1 MPAGL
6 AGALHRDVTAE
17 TGRGGGCRG
26 AAELSSPGRRPCIHL
41 GKGWGCI
48 HSHPGL
54 RASRLRAA
62 LPSRGASPRLPL
74 TRIPPQG
81 LLLPWPHAS
90 ALLPG
95 TFFPQLIVWLCLPL
109 FKGEPFWGELPWF
122 LSLKEHLCLY
132 SKSHLKKKKELLLL
146 INYPAFSEVLLCA
159 RHFSKH
165 FIGKFIPFST

>member
-6 AGALHRDVTAE
+6 AGMLDRDVTEE

-26 AAELSSPGRRPCIHL
+26 AAELSSPGRRPRINL

-90 ALLPG
+90 SLLSCLEPSSPAAPAMQPLPPNSQSVSLVVRTQPRHLLP
-95 TFFPQLIVWLCLPL
+95 LPL
-109 FKGEPFWGELPWF
+109 AQPPLPTRPCP
-122 LSLKEHLCLY
+122 SYHRVHPPIH
-132 SKSHLKKKKELLLL
+132 SG
-146 INYPAFSEVLLCA
+146 A
-159 RHFSKH
+159 R
-165 FIGKFIPFST
+165 G

>member
-54 RASRLRAA
+54 RASSLRAA

-95 TFFPQLIVWLCLPL
+95 TFFPGCPCHAPPAPPTRSLSLWLLGCQPRHLLPL
-109 FKGEPFWGELPWF
+109 PLAQPPLPTRPCPP
-122 LSLKEHLCLY
+122 HHRVHPPVY
-132 SKSHLKKKKELLLL
+132 SG
-146 INYPAFSEVLLCA
+146 A
-159 RHFSKH
+159 R
-165 FIGKFIPFST
+165 G